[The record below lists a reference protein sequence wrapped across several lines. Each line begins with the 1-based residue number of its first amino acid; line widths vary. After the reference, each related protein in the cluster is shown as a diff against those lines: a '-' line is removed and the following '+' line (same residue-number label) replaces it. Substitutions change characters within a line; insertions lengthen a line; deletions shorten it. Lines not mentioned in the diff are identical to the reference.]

1 METAREVRMGRKV
14 LSGSLFVAISVSIL
28 GAWTPAHADGP
39 DRVVVPIDT
48 TLVDDTS
55 CDFPFVEE
63 FTGRLVFL
71 DFRDDAGNLVER
83 KVHVEA
89 RGTITNPA
97 TGETVPVQEILNAF
111 LDFEE
116 GTRTWA
122 GMRLKVTIPGVGAA
136 ILDVGRVIFD
146 SSGNILFEAGP
157 HQLLHEDFDDFCDA
171 LRS

>member
-1 METAREVRMGRKV
+1 MRRKALP
-14 LSGSLFVAISVSIL
+14 LSLTVAIAASIL
-28 GAWTPAHADGP
+28 GARVPAHADGP
-39 DRVVVPIDT
+39 ERVVIPIDT
-48 TLVDDTS
+48 ILVDETT

-71 DFRDDAGNLVER
+71 NFRDEAGNLVEQ

-89 RGTITNPA
+89 RGTITNPV

-116 GTRTWA
+116 RTRTWA
-122 GMRLKVTIPGVGAA
+122 GMRLKATIPGLGSALVD
-136 ILDVGRVIFD
+136 IGRVIFD

-157 HQLLHEDFDDFCDA
+157 HQLLHEDFDAFCDA